1 MSPAKQEAPEPFDL
15 RVHIRGKDGQIEK
28 VQPYQLRIEGGR
40 KIFARGGRLYNPDG
54 TEIIT
59 DEALRAR
66 KEFDKR
72 VQAKKEALQHEDAK
86 KQVEREME
94 EKAIKEVNLEIAEEE
109 DNLVLTEEE
118 KSLGGESSEENHD
131 VTSDDL

>member
-1 MSPAKQEAPEPFDL
+1 MSPDQSKPEPFDL

-40 KIFARGGRLYNPDG
+40 KIFTRAGRLYNPDG

-66 KEFDKR
+66 KEFDKK
-72 VQAKKEALQHEDAK
+72 VKVKKEALQEEDAK
-86 KQVEREME
+86 RQVEREME
-94 EKAIKEVNLEIAEEE
+94 ERAIKAVNLEMAEEE
-109 DNLVLTEEE
+109 DNLVPTEEG
-118 KSLGGESSEENHD
+118 KSSEEDHN